1 MYSHWDGPNP
11 EPENSPFGEGRRFG
25 IDVINWRGLDNEQ
38 NHDYHWDGP
47 NPEPDNSPFG
57 EGRMLESNVINW
69 HRPDNEDS
77 LPVEEDVGRREGL
90 TREDIARLP
99 TKVFRSGIDTDSYGD
114 CNSASGGKDEDAIKE
129 CSICKGEF
137 ENNDSFEFSPAST
150 NTTQGA

>member
-11 EPENSPFGEGRRFG
+11 EPDNTPFGEGRRFG
-25 IDVINWRGLDNEQ
+25 ID
-38 NHDYHWDGP
+38 
-47 NPEPDNSPFG
+47 
-57 EGRMLESNVINW
+57 VINW

-90 TREDIARLP
+90 TRKDIARLP
-99 TKVFRSGIDTDSYGD
+99 TKVFRSGIDTDSCGD

-137 ENNDSFEFSPAST
+137 ENNDKLRILPCVHEYHTRCIHQWIKKTPT
-150 NTTQGA
+150 CPECRTQVQI